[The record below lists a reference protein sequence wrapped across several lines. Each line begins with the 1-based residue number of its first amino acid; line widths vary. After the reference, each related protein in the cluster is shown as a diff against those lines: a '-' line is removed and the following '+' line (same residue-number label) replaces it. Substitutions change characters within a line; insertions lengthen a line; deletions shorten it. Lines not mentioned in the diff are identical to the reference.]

1 MGRRRRGKD
10 AKRAQNARRPARGAV
25 RPGRR
30 RFDNLHV
37 ELSVAL
43 GAAIPRFDLWM
54 EFHEWDM
61 DPEHLTH
68 EETIAFCT
76 GPLERYLHKRGL
88 SLRPRALR
96 RLCRKVEKYDP
107 SITTPYERFA
117 ALS

>member
-1 MGRRRRGKD
+1 
-10 AKRAQNARRPARGAV
+10 V
-25 RPGRR
+25 RLGRR

-43 GAAIPRFDLWM
+43 GVGIPRFELWM

-68 EETIAFCT
+68 EEAIAFCA
-76 GPLERYLHKRGL
+76 GPLERYLHRRGL

-107 SITTPYERFA
+107 SIMTPYERFA